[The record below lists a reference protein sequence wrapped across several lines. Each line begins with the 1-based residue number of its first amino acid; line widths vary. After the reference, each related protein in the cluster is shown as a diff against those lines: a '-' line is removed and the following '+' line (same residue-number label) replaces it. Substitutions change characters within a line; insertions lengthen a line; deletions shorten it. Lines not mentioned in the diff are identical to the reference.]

1 VVLAQSPH
9 FSHKL
14 HHHSEDEFV
23 LKTVM
28 TPNGEWT
35 IRVYYN
41 CDEKRRYLFVRI
53 ATIFGTFV
61 ISIMFCLILLERQLH
76 SLLLYKIMPKDAIQK
91 LNKGHTVVER
101 YKVVTIFFSD
111 IVGFTTLAGE
121 MSPIQVM
128 KMLNE
133 LYSQFDK
140 IAEKHGVY
148 KVETIG

>member
-1 VVLAQSPH
+1 MLLAESEH
-9 FSHKL
+9 ISHQF
-14 HHHSEDEFV
+14 HHHYEGAHV

-35 IRVYYN
+35 LRVYYN
-41 CDEKRRYLFVRI
+41 CDIRRPFIFIRI
-53 ATIFGTFV
+53 GTVIGTFIV
-61 ISIMFCLILLERQLH
+61 SIMFCLILLERQLH

-133 LYSQFDK
+133 LYLQFDK